1 METRKL
7 NIMGREMQIREGM
20 TFGELAKEFQGEFS
34 SAILLAKQGHDLKE
48 LDYEIK
54 EENLEKMTYYGK
66 ANYEMSRANTTEWIE
81 WLPTT
86 MIAKQNTAM
95 LSSNSWGFNDG
106 KETNPFKYYRAN
118 ESVEP
123 AEYFTKIY
131 KYYKNSWNIK

>member
-1 METRKL
+1 MLR
-7 NIMGREMQIREGM
+7 GM
-20 TFGELAKEFQGEFS
+20 
-34 SAILLAKQGHDLKE
+34 
-48 LDYEIK
+48 DYEIK

-123 AEYFTKIY
+123 AEYFAKIY
-131 KYYKNSWNIK
+131 KYYKKRYIITCVLIVTTLLFIYLKNNYNICVVFNGCKQY